1 MAQRTE
7 AAPPPMLFAFRGVRM
22 FQVLLAIIAL
32 ACGVG
37 ATLALK
43 AVADGEGILLLLP
56 AIILGMV
63 FLWAFSAT
71 LRAPTSFLAVTPE
84 RTRIRFA
91 GLIDTVISNNDVAGA
106 RLVRRN
112 ILGGIGVRTNFSGD
126 VALVTTWGEVVEL
139 TLRNPV
145 RVWLVPRIIPLRAT
159 RLTLSLRN
167 SQKLVDRFGAPTAPS
182 RTVPAGAGGKRRQRG
197 SRTR

>member
-1 MAQRTE
+1 
-7 AAPPPMLFAFRGVRM
+7 MLFAFRGIRM

-37 ATLALK
+37 ATVALK
-43 AVADGEGILLLLP
+43 GVANGQGILLLLP
-56 AIILGMV
+56 AFILGLV
-63 FLWAFSAT
+63 FLWAFAAT
-71 LRAPTSFLAVTPE
+71 LRAPTSFVAVTPE

-91 GLIDTVISNNDVAGA
+91 GLVDTVISNNDVAGA

-112 ILGGIGVRTNFSGD
+112 ILGGIGLRTNFSGD
-126 VALVTTWGEVVEL
+126 VALVSTWGEVVEIS
-139 TLRNPV
+139 LRKPL
-145 RVWLVPRIIPLRAT
+145 RVWLVPKLVPLHAT

-167 SQKLVDRFGAPTAPS
+167 PQKLVDRFGVSPAPSQGAPTLS
-182 RTVPAGAGGKRRQRG
+182 GRKTRQRG

>member
-1 MAQRTE
+1 
-7 AAPPPMLFAFRGVRM
+7 MLFAFRGVRM

-32 ACGVG
+32 ACGIG

-43 AVADGEGILLLLP
+43 GVTNGQGILLLLP
-56 AIILGMV
+56 AVILGMV

-71 LRAPTSFLAVTPE
+71 LRAPTSFVAVTPE
-84 RTRIRFA
+84 RTRLRFA
-91 GLIDTVISNNDVAGA
+91 GLIDTVISNNDVVGA

-167 SQKLVDRFGAPTAPS
+167 PQKLVDRFGAPTTPT
-182 RTVPAGAGGKRRQRG
+182 RTATVGGGRTRQRG

>member
-1 MAQRTE
+1 
-7 AAPPPMLFAFRGVRM
+7 MLFAFRGVRM
-22 FQVLLAIIAL
+22 FQVLLALIAL

-43 AVADGEGILLLLP
+43 GVADGQGILLILP

-71 LRAPTSFLAVTPE
+71 LRAPTSFVAVTPE

-91 GLIDTVISNNDVAGA
+91 GLIDTVISNKDVAGA

-126 VALVTTWGEVVEL
+126 VALVTTWGEVAEL

-167 SQKLVDRFGAPTAPS
+167 PQKLVDRFGAPSAPS
-182 RTVPAGAGGKRRQRG
+182 PTALAGVGGKRKQRG
-197 SRTR
+197 PRTR

>member
-1 MAQRTE
+1 
-7 AAPPPMLFAFRGVRM
+7 MLFAFRGIRM

-37 ATLALK
+37 ATVALK
-43 AVADGEGILLLLP
+43 RVADGQGILLLLP
-56 AIILGMV
+56 AVLLGMV
-63 FLWAFSAT
+63 FLWAFAAT
-71 LRAPTSFLAVTPE
+71 LRAPTSFVAVTPE

-91 GLIDTVISNNDVAGA
+91 GLIDTVISNKDVAGA

-126 VALVTTWGEVVEL
+126 VALVSTWGEVVEV

-167 SQKLVDRFGAPTAPS
+167 PQKLVDRFGGPTAPS
-182 RTVPAGAGGKRRQRG
+182 RTAPAGGGGKTRQRG